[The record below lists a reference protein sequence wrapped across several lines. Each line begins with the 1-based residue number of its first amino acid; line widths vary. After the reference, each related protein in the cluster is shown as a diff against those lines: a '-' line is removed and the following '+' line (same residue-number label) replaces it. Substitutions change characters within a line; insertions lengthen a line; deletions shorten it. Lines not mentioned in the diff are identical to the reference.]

1 MITVNDAESKRRS
14 EILLG
19 LSDEDV
25 ADRRNYIGGSDAN
38 TIMSGNPERILQLW
52 EEKTGKRQP
61 ENLDDVLPVQMGLWT
76 EALNLAWYERQTGN
90 IVNGRRLQF
99 VHADHPWIKCRPD
112 GLTTLNEEGSVAA
125 VIDAKHVG
133 AFNFDMDKICERY
146 TPQIYVQMM
155 CVGCERGVLSV
166 FSGTMTYEQRVIERD
181 PFYEAVLLREL
192 QKFWECVK
200 NNEAPVEIADAKPP
214 VPVALMREVDM
225 VGNNEWTHH
234 EQTYVD
240 LEDQAK
246 SFEVAKKALK
256 GMVEDDVRL
265 VKGRALQI
273 KRGKSGSLSFSKVKS

>member
-1 MITVNDAESKRRS
+1 MKIDAAELERRS
-14 EILLG
+14 ELLMG
-19 LSDEDV
+19 LSAAEVED
-25 ADRRNYIGGSDAN
+25 RKHYIGGSDAN
-38 TIMSGNPERILQLW
+38 TIMSGDPERILQLW

-61 ENLDDVLPVQMGLWT
+61 EDLSDVLPVQMGLWT
-76 EALNLAWYERQTGN
+76 EALNLAWYEKQTGN
-90 IVNGRRLQF
+90 IVYGRRIQV
-99 VHADHPWIKCRPD
+99 VHPDVPWIKARPD
-112 GLTTLNEEGSVAA
+112 GLTTLSELDGVAA

-133 AFNFDMDKICERY
+133 AFSFDMSKRLEY
-146 TPQIYVQMM
+146 YSPQLYVQMM
-155 CVGCERGVLSV
+155 CVGCEHAVLSV
-166 FSGTMTYEQRVIERD
+166 FSGTMVYEQRSIKRD
-181 PFYEAVLLREL
+181 PFYEAQLMVELR
-192 QKFWECVK
+192 KFWECVK
-200 NNEAPVEIADAKPP
+200 NNEAPVEVADVKPP